1 MKRSPEDDDKPES
14 RAKHIRP
21 LRKKRKF
28 QDGTPVSNP
37 KEALRKMIK
46 KVAVRYQFQPLGAD
60 EDIRVLTL
68 EPGLRADVAQ
78 GRPKADP
85 VRCTLVPSALPST
98 QAAPGTRTLRY
109 EALSYYWG
117 QDDDNVPITITV
129 YRPTSAQPSILNITQ
144 KTFWIRPNLHAA
156 LVELRSSKKPVNL
169 WVDALCINQED
180 DVEKAAQVSRMNE
193 IYSEASNICIWLG
206 VGEMDPETSE
216 VNPDGTKQTFE
227 FIGDMLSLKRLD
239 TLIIDPSV
247 AGRWLAFVE
256 LMRNRW
262 FSRRWVVQ
270 ELALAKQATVH
281 YGQQVM
287 QWSDFADAVALFVT
301 KHDQINRLL
310 KNHNPTDPDPIGDM
324 RALGAN
330 TLAEATNN
338 LFRKS
343 KDGSIQ
349 ERLLSLEIL
358 VSTLLA
364 FEATNPLDTVYAVL
378 SIANDTP
385 YSNATTAARTVT
397 SPTSGQVAQLGDSRI
412 VPNYDKSLAELCS
425 DFIDYCVEK
434 SESLDI
440 ICRHWAP
447 VPKYQKQPLL
457 TLNADLVMPT
467 WVSSIAGSA
476 FGAPEAALQGRSNG
490 DSLVGIPS
498 RQHRKNYNASG
509 NLKPYIKIERQVN
522 STPVSP
528 DTGKDETFVLSSHG
542 TRDAETNSQGSAM
555 AEEGKSENSTAVVN
569 TPDQI
574 PSALEIAKCPT
585 AVLFAKG
592 LRLDTIGKLSPRAA
606 QGMIL
611 QEVLEMGGWN
621 DDDDDLKKV
630 PDRLWRTLVAD
641 RGPNDMNAPSW
652 YHRACLECL
661 AQVTQ
666 NGDLSTGAM
675 IENTSTASTMVT
687 FLKRVQQVVWNR
699 KFLLSKGTEDDN
711 EEEKLFGLAPTNAQ
725 EGDLICILFGCSVPV
740 ILREMRSE
748 DDCYYYFIGES
759 YIHEMM
765 DGEALTLG
773 ESPPE
778 FPYHDYQEFK
788 IR

>member
-1 MKRSPEDDDKPES
+1 MKHSPVDDDVPEI
-14 RAKHIRP
+14 RAEHVRP
-21 LRKKRKF
+21 VKKKRKF

-37 KEALRKMIK
+37 REALQRVIK
-46 KVAVRYQFQPLGAD
+46 KIAGRYQFQSLGAD
-60 EDIRVLTL
+60 EDIRVLIL
-68 EPGLRADVAQ
+68 QPGFRADATQ
-78 GRPKADP
+78 GRQKADP
-85 VRCTLVPSALPST
+85 VICTLVPSALPST
-98 QAAPGTRTLRY
+98 QAAPGIRTLRY

-117 QDDDNVPITITV
+117 QDEDNVPITIMV
-129 YRPTSAQPSILNITQ
+129 YKPTSAQPSMSNITQ

-156 LVELRSSKKPVNL
+156 LVELRSTKKPVNL
-169 WVDALCINQED
+169 WVDALCINQKD

-227 FIGDMLSLKRLD
+227 FICDMLSLKRLD
-239 TLIIDPSV
+239 RLIVDPTV

-281 YGQQVM
+281 YGQQVL

-310 KNHNPTDPDPIGDM
+310 KSHNPTDPDPIGDM

-343 KDGSIQ
+343 KDGGIQ
-349 ERLLSLEIL
+349 ERLLSLETL

-385 YSNATTAARTVT
+385 YSNAKTAAKTVT
-397 SPTSGQVAQLGDSRI
+397 SPTSGQVAQLGDPRI

-447 VPKYQKQPLL
+447 IPKDQKQPLL
-457 TLNADLVMPT
+457 TLHAELIMPT

-509 NLKPYIKIERQVN
+509 NLKPYINIERQVR
-522 STPVSP
+522 SMLVSP
-528 DTGKDETFVLSSHG
+528 DTGKNETFELLSHG
-542 TRDAETNSQGSAM
+542 TGDAETDSQGSAM
-555 AEEGKSENSTAVVN
+555 ADEGKSELSTAAAN
-569 TPDQI
+569 TPNQI
-574 PSALEIAKCPT
+574 PSVSKIAKCPT

-592 LRLDTIGKLSPRAA
+592 LCLDTIGKLSPRAA

-611 QEVLEMGGWN
+611 QEVLEMGGWS

-641 RGPNDMNAPSW
+641 RGPNDTNAPSW

-666 NGDLSTGAM
+666 NGDLSTGAL

-699 KFLLSKGTEDDN
+699 KFLLSKGTKEDD
-711 EEEKLFGLAPTNAQ
+711 EEKLFGLAPTNAQ

-773 ESPPE
+773 KSPPE
-778 FPYHDYQEFK
+778 FPYHGYQEFK

>member
-1 MKRSPEDDDKPES
+1 MKRSHEDDDDVPDK
-14 RAKHIRP
+14 RAEHVLPVK
-21 LRKKRKF
+21 KKRKF

-37 KEALRKMIK
+37 REALQRVIK
-46 KVAVRYQFQPLGAD
+46 KVAGRYQFQSLGPD
-60 EDIRVLTL
+60 EDIRVLVL
-68 EPGLRADVAQ
+68 EPGFRADVTQ
-78 GRPKADP
+78 GREKADP
-85 VRCTLVPSALPST
+85 VICTLIPRALPST
-98 QAAPGTRTLRY
+98 QAAPSKKPLRY

-117 QDDDNVPITITV
+117 QDDDDVPITIMV
-129 YRPTSAQPSILNITQ
+129 YKPTRARPSIFDITQ

-156 LVELRSSKKPVNL
+156 LVELRSTKKPVHL
-169 WVDALCINQED
+169 WVDALCINQKD

-206 VGEMDPETSE
+206 VGEMDPETSQ
-216 VNPDGTKQTFE
+216 VNPDGTKSTFE
-227 FIGDMLSLKRLD
+227 FIRDMLSLKRLD
-239 TLIIDPSV
+239 RLITDPTS

-310 KNHNPTDPDPIGDM
+310 KNYNPTDPDPIGDM

-330 TLAEATNN
+330 TLAEATSN

-343 KDGSIQ
+343 KDGAIQ
-349 ERLLSLEIL
+349 ERLLSLETL

-385 YSNATTAARTVT
+385 YSNA
-397 SPTSGQVAQLGDSRI
+397 GDPRI

-447 VPKYQKQPLL
+447 VPKDQKQPLL
-457 TLNADLVMPT
+457 TLHAELVMPT

-476 FGAPEAALQGRSNG
+476 FGAPEVALQGRSNG
-490 DSLVGIPS
+490 DSLVGVPS

-509 NLKPYIKIERQVN
+509 NLKPAFKIERQVKV
-522 STPVSP
+522 TPTDQKPSP
-528 DTGKDETFVLSSHG
+528 LDS
-542 TRDAETNSQGSAM
+542 
-555 AEEGKSENSTAVVN
+555 
-569 TPDQI
+569 
-574 PSALEIAKCPT
+574 AKCPT
-585 AVLFAKG
+585 ALLFARG

-611 QEVLEMGGWN
+611 QEVLEMGGLN
-621 DDDDDLKKV
+621 ADDDDLKKV
-630 PDRLWRTLVAD
+630 PDSLWRTLVAD
-641 RGPNDMNAPSW
+641 RGPNDTNAPSW

-666 NGDLSTGAM
+666 NGDLSTGAL

-699 KFLLSKGTEDDN
+699 KFLLSKGPEDD
-711 EEEKLFGLAPTNAQ
+711 EEEKLFGLAPTHAQ
-725 EGDLICILFGCSVPV
+725 EGDLICVLFGCSVPV

-759 YIHEMM
+759 YIHGMM

-773 ESPPE
+773 KSPPE

>member
-1 MKRSPEDDDKPES
+1 MS
-14 RAKHIRP
+14 
-21 LRKKRKF
+21 
-28 QDGTPVSNP
+28 
-37 KEALRKMIK
+37 
-46 KVAVRYQFQPLGAD
+46 
-60 EDIRVLTL
+60 
-68 EPGLRADVAQ
+68 
-78 GRPKADP
+78 
-85 VRCTLVPSALPST
+85 
-98 QAAPGTRTLRY
+98 
-109 EALSYYWG
+109 
-117 QDDDNVPITITV
+117 
-129 YRPTSAQPSILNITQ
+129 NITQ

-156 LVELRSSKKPVNL
+156 LVELRSTKKPVNL
-169 WVDALCINQED
+169 WVDALCINQKD

-227 FIGDMLSLKRLD
+227 FICDMLSLKRLD
-239 TLIIDPSV
+239 RLIVDPTV

-281 YGQQVM
+281 YGQQVL

-310 KNHNPTDPDPIGDM
+310 KSHNPTDPDPIGDM

-343 KDGSIQ
+343 KDGGIQ
-349 ERLLSLEIL
+349 ERLLSLETL

-385 YSNATTAARTVT
+385 YSNAKTAAKTVT
-397 SPTSGQVAQLGDSRI
+397 SPTSGQVAQLGDPRI

-447 VPKYQKQPLL
+447 IPKDQKQPLL
-457 TLNADLVMPT
+457 TLHAELIMPT

-490 DSLVGIPS
+490 DSLVGIP
-498 RQHRKNYNASG
+498 K
-509 NLKPYIKIERQVN
+509 L
-522 STPVSP
+522 
-528 DTGKDETFVLSSHG
+528 
-542 TRDAETNSQGSAM
+542 
-555 AEEGKSENSTAVVN
+555 STAAAN
-569 TPDQI
+569 TPNQI
-574 PSALEIAKCPT
+574 PSVSKIAKCPT

-592 LRLDTIGKLSPRAA
+592 LCLDTIGKLSPRAA

-641 RGPNDMNAPSW
+641 RGPNDTNAPSW

-666 NGDLSTGAM
+666 NGDLSTGAL

-699 KFLLSKGTEDDN
+699 KFLLSKGTKEDD
-711 EEEKLFGLAPTNAQ
+711 EEKLFGLAPTNAQ

-773 ESPPE
+773 KSPPE
-778 FPYHDYQEFK
+778 FPYHGYQEFK